1 MEPVSI
7 NQEEWTSFFEEL
19 KKESD
24 RAAAILV
31 AAYTDS
37 LLRAKLETVFC
48 KGNAEIRR
56 KLFDDSHGAFATFS
70 AKVDAAYC
78 LGWLEPDVFHDIGM
92 IRKIRNEFAHRIH
105 GLTLEEPKIKAL
117 VGKLRVPH
125 KLFYDWEEVKWGTLK
140 DQTGIVLFTGE
151 AGDNIENVSDLPT
164 DFIFRWAASWVL
176 GVLAKNLGLSFHDAN
191 GKPLRSRLIIE
202 PEEIGVVS

>member
-1 MEPVSI
+1 VKPVFIS
-7 NQEEWTSFFEEL
+7 QEEWRSFFEEL

-31 AAYTDS
+31 AAYIDS
-37 LLRAKLETVFC
+37 LLRAKLETIFS

-56 KLFDDSHGAFATFS
+56 KLFDDSQGTFATLS

-78 LGWLEPDVFHDIGM
+78 LGWLEPDMFHDIGV
-92 IRKIRNEFAHRIH
+92 IRKIRNQFAHRIH

-125 KLFYDWEEVKWGTLK
+125 QLFYDWGEVKWGATK

-151 AGDNIENVSDLPT
+151 LDDDVENVSDLPPG
-164 DFIFRWAASWVL
+164 FIFRWAASWVL
-176 GVLAKNLGLSFHDAN
+176 GVLAKNLGVSFYDAN
-191 GKPLRSRLIIE
+191 GKPLSFRLIID
-202 PEEIGVVS
+202 PEDE